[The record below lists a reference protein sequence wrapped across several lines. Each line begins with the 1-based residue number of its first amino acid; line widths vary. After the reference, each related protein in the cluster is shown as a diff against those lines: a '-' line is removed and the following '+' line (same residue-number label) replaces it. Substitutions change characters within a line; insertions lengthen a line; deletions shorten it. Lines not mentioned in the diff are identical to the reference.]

1 MKRSRRHLSLWQK
14 LLIRAMMLALPIY
27 IFSKPAEAE
36 PFAYVAHNAGIGT
49 VSVINSA
56 TNSVVASVT
65 VPPSPANAP
74 PLNRGRAGR
83 ETRLYHDYP
92 ELFPGAR
99 RRHQHVWGPHLTSD
113 RAGNGTYPLLPES
126 RSRRTEN
133 TSISRA
139 NNSTSFT

>member
-56 TNSVVASVT
+56 HQLSGGFRHG
-65 VPPSPANAP
+65 PSKPC
-74 PLNRGRAGR
+74 
-83 ETRLYHDYP
+83 
-92 ELFPGAR
+92 
-99 RRHQHVWGPHLTSD
+99 
-113 RAGNGTYPLLPES
+113 
-126 RSRRTEN
+126 
-133 TSISRA
+133 
-139 NNSTSFT
+139 